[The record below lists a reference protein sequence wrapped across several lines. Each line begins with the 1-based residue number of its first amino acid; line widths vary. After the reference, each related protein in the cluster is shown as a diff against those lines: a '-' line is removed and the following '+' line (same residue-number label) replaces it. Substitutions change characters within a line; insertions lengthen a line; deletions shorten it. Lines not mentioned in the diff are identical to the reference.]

1 MADLEDP
8 LKDYNGLSLFPQ
20 TFSSLSLPNP
30 PPPPS
35 THDPLCLHNF
45 LNSLPVRN
53 QDKLIKEAERIL
65 KNNEEVSN
73 PKMAYTVVSEDNN
86 SEVVAAENAVIY
98 PRGQRPGL
106 DRKRPRPRFALLPN
120 IRQPNVNLEPTL
132 DFDKLKDPE
141 EFFSAFD
148 RLENAKKE
156 IAKQTGRA
164 FTDFDH
170 YNVFNVPRS
179 QRPGIEGRS
188 RTAKYKHLYP
198 SMTCQELSEMDIL
211 SNSASQQEIGYT
223 ASEQTQP
230 ANVASQE
237 LEQADDA
244 SQRTKLADDA
254 SQKKKSADAAFEKME
269 LTGSILKVENRV
281 NKLLDDLLASEEL
294 AGDGAIGLLQ
304 ERLHIKP
311 LHIEKLNLPELQD
324 IQRIDFK
331 ASGVNLPK
339 SRNIFSDITHLMR
352 GTRSKTPTKMKN
364 AESTANFGSPT
375 PPKSPLASLLL
386 LKKRIFQSNP
396 SNDPFSADDID
407 QSPTR
412 NASHVEN
419 ITKNSDPVGVEKML
433 DMSGN
438 LNPQINE
445 ENDGAVGSMSSTKVA
460 IEDFTSLFKKH
471 ADENL
476 TSLGTDGEISPR
488 ETSPVLDNNNV
499 GMDDEVINENLS
511 EANAGL
517 NLQTDRLDELEDM
530 TADVLQETVTYAQ
543 PDQETDNF
551 AVEALKSIQNKLV
564 LCLYSRQQQRNSGN
578 ITSLS
583 FSNLHLHPLVGF
595 VHLMLMKS
603 EEIEQSVNSTD
614 GYALLFLVG
623 QSNPAANAE
632 HAAGRCPEIHDGA
645 PEQPEGSALEQHN
658 EGIQGPTVVSINK
671 QRKAKLHPPKRL
683 YKKAPSRRQ
692 SLAAA
697 MVENQVMDGCPEYQD
712 SAREQNQ
719 GTAEEQYNEKIQES
733 SMISI
738 DEQTREKSHPKK
750 ERKRKAFS
758 TRQSLAGFGMSLDTG
773 VRRSTRI
780 KSRPLEYWKGE
791 RFLYGR
797 IHESLATVIGI
808 KYASPV
814 KDNGSPVLKCLWTE
828 LDNADMYSTEFHVH
842 SLIMTA
848 FPSHLYAL
856 FHEIPHLGWM
866 FRIWLSEEWFYPT
879 HLVYSYSLQN

>member
-551 AVEALKSIQNKLV
+551 AVEALKSIQNKL
-564 LCLYSRQQQRNSGN
+564 
-578 ITSLS
+578 
-583 FSNLHLHPLVGF
+583 
-595 VHLMLMKS
+595 
-603 EEIEQSVNSTD
+603 
-614 GYALLFLVG
+614 G

-814 KDNGSPVLKCLWTE
+814 KDNGSPVLKVKSFVSDEYKGLVE
-828 LDNADMYSTEFHVH
+828 QA
-842 SLIMTA
+842 SL
-848 FPSHLYAL
+848 Y
-856 FHEIPHLGWM
+856 
-866 FRIWLSEEWFYPT
+866 
-879 HLVYSYSLQN
+879 

>member
-211 SNSASQQEIGYT
+211 SNNASQQEIGYT

-445 ENDGAVGSMSSTKVA
+445 ENDGLVGSMSSTKVA

-517 NLQTDRLDELEDM
+517 NLQTDRPDELEDM

-551 AVEALKSIQNKLV
+551 AVEALKSIQNKL
-564 LCLYSRQQQRNSGN
+564 
-578 ITSLS
+578 
-583 FSNLHLHPLVGF
+583 
-595 VHLMLMKS
+595 
-603 EEIEQSVNSTD
+603 
-614 GYALLFLVG
+614 G

-814 KDNGSPVLKCLWTE
+814 KDNGSPVLKVKSFVSDEYKGLVE
-828 LDNADMYSTEFHVH
+828 QA
-842 SLIMTA
+842 SL
-848 FPSHLYAL
+848 Y
-856 FHEIPHLGWM
+856 
-866 FRIWLSEEWFYPT
+866 
-879 HLVYSYSLQN
+879 